1 MERMVAKIHILLVD
15 DEPDYVEP
23 MAFWLRTKGYDVSI
37 APNGEEG
44 IKAIKEKDP
53 HIVFLDLKMP
63 IMDGI
68 ETLKHIREFNK
79 ELPVIMVTA
88 YPEQDKLQEAQKLGI
103 SGFFAKDVDFEE
115 LRNTIEFTLKTYKK
129 VWKQP

>member
-1 MERMVAKIHILLVD
+1 MEEKIHILLVD
-15 DEPDYVEP
+15 DQPDYVEP

-44 IKAIKEKDP
+44 IKIIKDKNP

-63 IMDGI
+63 VMDGI
-68 ETLKHIREFNK
+68 ETLRHIREFNDK
-79 ELPVIMVTA
+79 IPVIMVTA
-88 YPEQDKLQEAQKLGI
+88 YPEQQKYEEAQKLGI

-115 LRNTIEFTLKTYKK
+115 LRSTIDFTVKSYKK
-129 VWKQP
+129 ILEKN